1 MTKIPYW
8 FTKPFEHGYKIHVF
22 KKVLFAFL
30 FLNTL
35 SMFPMVYD
43 VFSYNGI
50 AGTSGFRWN
59 GVESFLNIL
68 SHPICNN
75 RPYIAWFFI
84 LAQLLALVLGW
95 FNKWPKLAGIAI
107 YFFSTNL
114 LTKGGMFFTGG
125 EVLLS
130 ILLFYLMFIH
140 ENKKNDFLQNLL
152 NNTFYYVMLIQI
164 MLLYFFSTYFKLFD
178 TNWTNGM
185 ALIYVSE
192 IPFYS
197 NRLFYNLAHI
207 SIPLSKLITY
217 AVLAYQFLFP
227 ILVWIPKIKLP
238 FLLFGVILH
247 LGIAFGMGIF
257 TFGIVMIICYIL
269 FLNDNQLKTFTQK
282 FNISNDG

>member
-1 MTKIPYW
+1 
-8 FTKPFEHGYKIHVF
+8 
-22 KKVLFAFL
+22 
-30 FLNTL
+30 
-35 SMFPMVYD
+35 
-43 VFSYNGI
+43 
-50 AGTSGFRWN
+50 
-59 GVESFLNIL
+59 
-68 SHPICNN
+68 
-75 RPYIAWFFI
+75 
-84 LAQLLALVLGW
+84 
-95 FNKWPKLAGIAI
+95 
-107 YFFSTNL
+107 
-114 LTKGGMFFTGG
+114 MFFTGG

-282 FNISNDG
+282 FNISNNG